1 MLFTETSGRLS
12 PGRLIASEDLLAC
25 VAKEE
30 LLNAYC
36 HHLNCDWGD
45 VPDSVQQSNDYALS
59 HGEALLS
66 VYTSTGGIRFLIV
79 TEADRSA
86 TTCLLPEEY

>member
-45 VPDSVQQSNDYALS
+45 VPDSVQQATIMHLATARLCSLS
-59 HGEALLS
+59 IHQPAESG
-66 VYTSTGGIRFLIV
+66 F
-79 TEADRSA
+79 
-86 TTCLLPEEY
+86 

>member
-1 MLFTETSGRLS
+1 MLFTETSGRFS

-36 HHLNCDWGD
+36 HHLNCD
-45 VPDSVQQSNDYALS
+45 
-59 HGEALLS
+59 
-66 VYTSTGGIRFLIV
+66 
-79 TEADRSA
+79 
-86 TTCLLPEEY
+86 

>member
-1 MLFTETSGRLS
+1 MLFTETSGRFS

-36 HHLNCDWGD
+36 HHLNCDW
-45 VPDSVQQSNDYALS
+45 VTSRIQFSRATIMHLATARLCSLS
-59 HGEALLS
+59 IHQPAESG
-66 VYTSTGGIRFLIV
+66 F
-79 TEADRSA
+79 
-86 TTCLLPEEY
+86 

>member
-1 MLFTETSGRLS
+1 MLFTETSGRFS

-45 VPDSVQQSNDYALS
+45 VPDSVQQRR
-59 HGEALLS
+59 
-66 VYTSTGGIRFLIV
+66 TGPPRRCYSQKNIKR
-79 TEADRSA
+79 
-86 TTCLLPEEY
+86 